1 MKCVFFTLSLS
12 ELLLTQFDSWM
23 SSVSALALI
32 SWMLEPVIM
41 MFASSAYMMK
51 WIAESMLGR
60 SLIYLIGINLPGRNL
75 PIFEKG
81 GKFLPGNLATWASY
95 GEEAEEEEL
104 DFDDDDDR
112 DLVIPLIHNHD
123 DII

>member
-1 MKCVFFTLSLS
+1 
-12 ELLLTQFDSWM
+12 M
-23 SSVSALALI
+23 SPL
-32 SWMLEPVIM
+32 
-41 MFASSAYMMK
+41 
-51 WIAESMLGR
+51 
-60 SLIYLIGINLPGRNL
+60 YLIGSNLPGRDL

-81 GKFLPGNLATWASY
+81 GKFLPGNLKHGQVLKLTHYSY

-104 DFDDDDDR
+104 DSDDDDDS